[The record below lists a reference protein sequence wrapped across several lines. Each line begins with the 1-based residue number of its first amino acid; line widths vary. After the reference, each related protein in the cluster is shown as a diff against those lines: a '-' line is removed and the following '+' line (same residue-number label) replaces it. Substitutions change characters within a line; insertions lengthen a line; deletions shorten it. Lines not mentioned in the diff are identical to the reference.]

1 MWQAGIEPATLLL
14 PLLDRFER
22 QREQL
27 NPAALLKVDAI
38 AENDGA
44 VERKPRLR
52 AVPGDKLANRVLV
65 GPLAAGG
72 RQAVQHDGLGLATA
86 SFTVANSVAD
96 PRYPCGVCQE

>member
-1 MWQAGIEPATLLL
+1 MPSPQMRP
-14 PLLDRFER
+14 
-22 QREQL
+22 
-27 NPAALLKVDAI
+27 ALLMA
-38 AENDGA
+38 
-44 VERKPRLR
+44 RKTGPCVMPT
-52 AVPGDKLANRVLV
+52 VPGDKLANRVLV